1 MSIGEQVLAPA
12 DRPLAVS
19 EPGALRLGNG
29 ETIAESGRRQLRIA
43 LYSPGIAGLGHMR
56 RNLLIGQT
64 LIRSCSEAVILMI
77 AEARQACVF
86 AMPPRMDCL
95 SLPALRKLPDGKV
108 QPRYLG
114 TTLQDLM
121 HLRSTVIHRAIEA
134 FEPDVLIADFLPRG
148 RHGELGTTL
157 EYLRFR
163 TKTRC
168 VLGLRDVLD
177 NPAWAR
183 RHANEDEI
191 RDYYDAVWV
200 YGDRAVHD
208 LIRAHD
214 FSPDLQDKTY
224 YTGYLDQRA
233 RLECVED
240 EEARVLEKLELP
252 AGRLVLCLVGGG
264 WDGAPLAEAFVQA
277 DLPPETNGVLL
288 TGPYMP
294 PEVRQRLR
302 QRAAGQPRLRVLEF
316 IPEPAPLLQRAD
328 RVIAMGGYNT
338 VAEVLSFEKP
348 ALIVPRAEEQSVR
361 AERLRE
367 LGLVDLLPL
376 SELRSAALTEWMSR
390 DVVQPQVHQRVDFN
404 GLSRLPRLL
413 QEVLAGPSHAD
424 ARRPYGGVLQ
434 HATV

>member
-1 MSIGEQVLAPA
+1 MSAAERVLAPDQPNL
-12 DRPLAVS
+12 DRFVQGDPLLCQEDS
-19 EPGALRLGNG
+19 ALGF
-29 ETIAESGRRQLRIA
+29 GRRQLRIA

-64 LIRSCSEAVILMI
+64 LVRSFPGAVILMI
-77 AEARQACVF
+77 AEARQACAF

-95 SLPALRKLPDGKV
+95 SLPALRKLPDGKC

-114 TTLQDLM
+114 TSLQDLM
-121 HLRSTVIHRAIEA
+121 HLRATVIHRAIEA
-134 FEPDVLIADFLPRG
+134 FEPDLLIVDFLPRG
-148 RHGELGTTL
+148 RHGELSATL

-183 RHANEDEI
+183 HANEDEI
-191 RDYYDAVWV
+191 RTYYDAVWV
-200 YGDRAVHD
+200 FGDPTVYD
-208 LIRAHD
+208 LIGAQD
-214 FSPDLQDKTY
+214 FAPDLKAKMC

-233 RLECVED
+233 RLDCVDD
-240 EEARVLEKLELP
+240 EAAQVLEKLALP
-252 AGRLVLCLVGGG
+252 PGRLVLCLVGGG

-277 DLPPETNGVLL
+277 ELPAETNGVLL

-294 PEVRQRLR
+294 EETRQCLR
-302 QRAAGQPRLRVLEF
+302 RHVAGHPRLRVLEF
-316 IPEPAPLLQRAD
+316 IPEPAPLLLQAD

-348 ALIVPRAEEQSVR
+348 ALIVPRAEEQAVR

-367 LGLVDLLPL
+367 LGLVDVLHLDH
-376 SELRSAALTEWMSR
+376 LRSGALTEWLLR
-390 DVVQPQVHQRVDFN
+390 PVDPPEVHQRIDFC
-404 GLSRLPRLL
+404 GLSRLPHLFE
-413 QEVLAGPSHAD
+413 EVLAGPCHAD
-424 ARRPYGGVLQ
+424 ARQPYGGVLQ
-434 HATV
+434 HAAV

>member
-1 MSIGEQVLAPA
+1 
-12 DRPLAVS
+12 
-19 EPGALRLGNG
+19 
-29 ETIAESGRRQLRIA
+29 

-56 RNLLIGQT
+56 RNLLIGQA
-64 LIRSCSEAVILMI
+64 LVRSFPNAVILML

-95 SLPALRKLPDGKV
+95 SLPALRKLPDGKC

-114 TTLQDLM
+114 TSLQDLM
-121 HLRSTVIHRAIEA
+121 HLRATVIHRAIET

-177 NPAWAR
+177 NPAWG
-183 RHANEDEI
+183 RHANESEI

-200 YGDRAVHD
+200 YGDPVVHD
-208 LIRAHD
+208 LVSLQD
-214 FSPDLQDKTY
+214 FSPDLRAKTC

-233 RLECVED
+233 RLEGM
-240 EEARVLEKLELP
+240 EEEESRVFDKLELP

-264 WDGAPLAEAFVQA
+264 GDGAPLAEAFVQA
-277 DLPPETNGVLL
+277 DLPPQTNGVLL

-294 PEVRQRLR
+294 AEVRQCLR
-302 QRAAGQPRLRVLEF
+302 QATTGHPRLRVLEF
-316 IPEPAPLLQRAD
+316 IPEPAPLLKRAD

-348 ALIVPRAEEQSVR
+348 ALIIPRAEEQSIR

-367 LGLVDLLPL
+367 LALVDVLHLDDLHSSTLSQWLL
-376 SELRSAALTEWMSR
+376 R
-390 DVVQPQVHQRVDFN
+390 DVEPPQVHRRIDFG

-413 QEVLAGPSHAD
+413 EEVLAGPCHAD
-424 ARRPYGGVLQ
+424 TRRPYGGVLQ

>member
-1 MSIGEQVLAPA
+1 MSTGEQVLAPD
-12 DRPLAVS
+12 DRTRAVF
-19 EPGALRLGNG
+19 EPGPLRLGER
-29 ETIAESGRRQLRIA
+29 ETIAESGCRQLRIA

-64 LIRSCSEAVILMI
+64 LVRSSPGAVILMI
-77 AEARQACVF
+77 AEARQACAF
-86 AMPPRMDCL
+86 AMPARMDCL

-121 HLRSTVIHRAIEA
+121 HLRATVIHRAIEA

-168 VLGLRDVLD
+168 VLGLRDVLE
-177 NPAWAR
+177 NPAWG
-183 RHANEDEI
+183 RHANEGEI

-200 YGDRAVHD
+200 YGDPAVYD
-208 LIRAHD
+208 LICEHD
-214 FSPDLQDKTY
+214 FSPDLREKTC

-240 EEARVLEKLELP
+240 DETRVLEKLELP
-252 AGRLVLCLVGGG
+252 AGKLVLCMVGGG

-294 PEVRQRLR
+294 PEVRMLLR
-302 QRAAGQPRLRVLEF
+302 QCTAGRPRWRVLEF
-316 IPEPAPLLQRAD
+316 IPEPAPLLQQAD
-328 RVIAMGGYNT
+328 RVISMGGYNT

-361 AERLRE
+361 ADRLRE
-367 LGLVDLLPL
+367 LGLVDVLPL
-376 SELRSAALTEWMSR
+376 CDLRPAALTEWMSR
-390 DVVQPQVHQRVDFN
+390 DVVQPQVHQRIDFD

-413 QEVLAGPSHAD
+413 EEVLTGPSHAD

>member
-1 MSIGEQVLAPA
+1 
-12 DRPLAVS
+12 
-19 EPGALRLGNG
+19 
-29 ETIAESGRRQLRIA
+29 
-43 LYSPGIAGLGHMR
+43 MR

-64 LIRSCSEAVILMI
+64 LVRSFSDVVTLMI
-77 AEARQACVF
+77 AEARQACAF

-95 SLPALRKLPDGKV
+95 SLPALRKLPDGKC

-114 TTLQDLM
+114 TSLQDLM
-121 HLRSTVIHRAIEA
+121 HLRATVIHRAIEA
-134 FEPDVLIADFLPRG
+134 FEPDVLLADFLPRG

-177 NPAWAR
+177 NPAWG
-183 RHANEDEI
+183 RHANESEI

-200 YGDRAVHD
+200 YADPAVHD
-208 LIRAHD
+208 LIRVQD
-214 FSPDLQDKTY
+214 FSPDLSAKTH

-233 RLECVED
+233 RLECVE
-240 EEARVLEKLELP
+240 EEQSHVFEKLEFP
-252 AGRLVLCLVGGG
+252 VGRLVLCLVGGG
-264 WDGAPLAEAFVQA
+264 WDGAPLAEAFVQT

-302 QRAAGQPRLRVLEF
+302 QYTAGHPRLRVLEF

-348 ALIVPRAEEQSVR
+348 ALIVPRATEQSVR

-367 LGLVDLLPL
+367 LGLVDVLHLD
-376 SELRSAALTEWMSR
+376 SLRPGALTEWLSR
-390 DVVQPQVHQRVDFN
+390 DVHPPQVHQCIDFN

-413 QEVLAGPSHAD
+413 EEVLAGPCHAD